1 MRQSTVLSLRAA
13 VFVLAVFSKMY
24 VRDTFSL
31 RYSSKTQILLASVQ
45 MALSIAG
52 LVVYQACLYVVSGI
66 NEGAK
71 YKSMPDD
78 DEMEFELEDI
88 EPADAAVPKDAPREI
103 EVIVFASA
111 SALRVY
117 VRRIHLTAVLV
128 WGTFYSID
136 MGDYE
141 VLDYFVAGLFLGWV
155 AHLLCTRPLSQVRTV
170 SMSSTMY
177 VLLCLGI
184 LAVNQPALKPSSLS
198 DVLAVCVLP
207 MVFGGAWMVW
217 VDAHTVVEDTKS
229 IFVTCTL
236 LCGLVAATSDWGELR
251 RMLASTRAVF
261 VFVLVVEPL
270 LKGLALSVLVVSVQ
284 KQQRK
289 TMMLV
294 FVTTYAMA
302 NLYQGIT
309 GAESGILFYCTVG
322 MTTLLVAMQLVAA
335 LVSDCRGGARE
346 DHGPVCAASEDAE
359 HIQASS
365 V

>member
-1 MRQSTVLSLRAA
+1 MVDVRQMRQSTVLSLRAA

-45 MALSIAG
+45 MALSITD

-184 LAVNQPALKPSSLS
+184 LAVNQPALKPAPSATCWPCACCRWC
-198 DVLAVCVLP
+198 LA
-207 MVFGGAWMVW
+207 GRGW
-217 VDAHTVVEDTKS
+217 
-229 IFVTCTL
+229 
-236 LCGLVAATSDWGELR
+236 CG
-251 RMLASTRAVF
+251 STRTRSWRTPRASSSRARCCA
-261 VFVLVVEPL
+261 
-270 LKGLALSVLVVSVQ
+270 GSSRRRA
-284 KQQRK
+284 
-289 TMMLV
+289 
-294 FVTTYAMA
+294 
-302 NLYQGIT
+302 T
-309 GAESGILFYCTVG
+309 GAS
-322 MTTLLVAMQLVAA
+322 
-335 LVSDCRGGARE
+335 
-346 DHGPVCAASEDAE
+346 CAGCWRATAWSLCFCWWSSRCSRASR
-359 HIQASS
+359 
-365 V
+365 